1 MAITV
6 HLSVNFEKWKNKL
19 VNKVRMYTSFYTHV
33 QYVQYTYISHT
44 QLHLLVCGIKH
55 STHVVSKNIKL
66 TW

>member
-1 MAITV
+1 
-6 HLSVNFEKWKNKL
+6 
-19 VNKVRMYTSFYTHV
+19 MYTPFYTHV
-33 QYVQYTYISHT
+33 QYVQYTYISYT